1 MDEFDEFAEAL
12 FGQMEVEL
20 QEEKEIARLG
30 DMISD
35 DPGFNVEFEDAETLC
50 TDLLFM
56 YAPKASNLFGI
67 PYDMH
72 TQLKCLNL
80 EEFKRMKAQ
89 KVFCNSKSRGFV
101 DHLFATV
108 ASNDHN
114 TVAGIIRNDPIRY
127 MVYSMYVIQYV
138 SRLTTTY
145 GDYSDS
151 TIFINDFILSRYP
164 KIILYNMGAPYRANG
179 DKVASGYRGAAKM
192 TILEESIHSMQKD
205 LLKVSSQSAIGINN
219 VNERLA
225 DIIMNMDEDSIRYL
239 SDYLQLQPVPD
250 DFPFARKAN
259 LYFFLNPDHFLY
271 EQGGDSLM
279 TRTSVDLDAKI
290 NERIPALSGIYE
302 EWLVNAQKHHAIT
315 VLRDGMAGF
324 AVKNILGSDPDFE
337 WYLKMF
343 AHTDADTYYAQR
355 KEGVAFVE
363 YIGQNLG
370 KKGFDVIMSEPPT
383 IQEIRDPVTYT
394 QSI

>member
-1 MDEFDEFAEAL
+1 MGEFDEFAEAL

-35 DPGFNVEFEDAETLC
+35 DPGFDVKFEDTETLC
-50 TDLLFM
+50 SRFLSA
-56 YAPKASNLFGI
+56 YAPEASNLFGI
-67 PYDMH
+67 PYDID

-89 KVFCNSKSRGFV
+89 KVFCNSKSRSFV

-108 ASNDHN
+108 ASNDRN
-114 TVAGIIRNDPIRY
+114 TIVDIIRNDPIRY
-127 MVYSMYVIQYV
+127 MVYSMYVIQYI

-145 GDYSDS
+145 GDYSGS

-164 KIILYNMGAPYRANG
+164 KIILYNMGAPYMANA

-192 TILEESIHSMQKD
+192 TILEEAIHSMQED
-205 LLKVSSQSAIGINN
+205 LLQVSSQSAIGINN

-225 DIIMNMDEDSIRYL
+225 DIIMNINEDSIRYL

-290 NERIPALSGIYE
+290 NEHIPALSELYE
-302 EWLVNAQKHHAIT
+302 EWLVNAQRHHAIT
-315 VLRDGMAGF
+315 ILRDGMAGF

-343 AHTDADTYYAQR
+343 VHTDTATYYAQKR
-355 KEGVAFVE
+355 EGVAFVE
-363 YIGQNLG
+363 YIDQNLG
-370 KKGFDVIMSEPPT
+370 QKGFDVMMSEPPT

-394 QSI
+394 R